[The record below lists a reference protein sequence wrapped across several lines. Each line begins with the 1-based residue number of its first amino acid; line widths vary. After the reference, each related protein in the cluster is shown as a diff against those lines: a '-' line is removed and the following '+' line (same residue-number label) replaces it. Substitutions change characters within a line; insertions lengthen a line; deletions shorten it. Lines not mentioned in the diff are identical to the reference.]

1 MAAILTGAELGQGPM
16 WSLRSMHVVNGKPG
30 LSAEAM
36 RALVLAAGH
45 EIWFS
50 EHDAHTVT
58 AVGRRHGSDHTT
70 EVTWTLAQ
78 AERANLTRNQVWK
91 TYPRAMLAARATT
104 ELCRLMFPDV
114 IAGIATTEELEDRDP
129 LLELAPPPQTAPPV
143 QRHAEAVPGS
153 GDRAARSG
161 PELPRPHPR

>member
-1 MAAILTGAELGQGPM
+1 
-16 WSLRSMHVVNGKPG
+16 
-30 LSAEAM
+30 M

-50 EHDAHTVT
+50 EHDGHTVT
-58 AVGRRHGSDHTT
+58 AVGRRNGSDHTT

-78 AERANLTRNQVWK
+78 AERANLTRNAVWK

-114 IAGIATTEELEDRDP
+114 IAGIATTEELDDRDP
-129 LLELAPPPQTAPPV
+129 LLELAPPPANRLPVEARGSRPRNPATVPTPV
-143 QRHAEAVPGS
+143 QS
-153 GDRAARSG
+153 Q
-161 PELPRPHPR
+161 LPRPHPR